1 MAKKELRR
9 ALGTSLRAEEQTLKD
24 RFAAADAFL
33 EGRDAGPPPP
43 APPREKVVRDGFSMP
58 AGDYA
63 LIAAIQ
69 ETCLQAGFAI
79 TKSEV
84 LRAGLHAL
92 RELTPEALKE
102 RYGALEKVKPGR
114 PGKSSSS

>member
-1 MAKKELRR
+1 MANRDMRR
-9 ALGTSLRAEEQTLKD
+9 ALGASLRAEEQTVTD
-24 RFAAADAFL
+24 RFAAAEAFL
-33 EGRDAGPPPP
+33 DRQGSPPSQPPP

-58 AGDYA
+58 AGDYG

-92 RELTPEALKE
+92 RDLTPEALKE
-102 RYGALEKVKPGR
+102 RYRMLEKVKPGR
-114 PGKSSSS
+114 PGQK